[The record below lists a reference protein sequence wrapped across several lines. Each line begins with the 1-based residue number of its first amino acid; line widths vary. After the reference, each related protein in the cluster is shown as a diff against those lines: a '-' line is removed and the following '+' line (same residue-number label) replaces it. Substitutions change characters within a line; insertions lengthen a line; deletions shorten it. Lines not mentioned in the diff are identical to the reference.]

1 MKSLEFWVASYGGG
15 GGGGGGGGAR
25 HIRRMV
31 TTQHYDHIPW
41 RTTRTRFDWKF
52 ISRGIFVVFSR
63 YFRGIF
69 VVFFV
74 VFSRYFRGIFFFFGI
89 FAWYFHWHHE
99 KLHFTY
105 LSTET
110 LIWLFLL
117 IHHDKKLSTF
127 DNLLSIFPTKV
138 TLIHACVLNISITRK
153 ILVLESKGLS
163 LW

>member
-1 MKSLEFWVASYGGG
+1 MKSLEFWVASYGG
-15 GGGGGGGGAR
+15 AR
-25 HIRRMV
+25 HFRRMV
-31 TTQHYDHIPW
+31 TTKHYDHIRW

-63 YFRGIF
+63 GIF
-69 VVFFV
+69 A
-74 VFSRYFRGIFFFFGI
+74 VFSRYFRGIFRDIFAVFSWYFLFFFFGI